1 MFTIAQYGA
10 NTWRFFA
17 FISSGFFPLCLSFA
31 PFWASS
37 LHSFPSPGQALTVP
51 ALSLCCWASW
61 RQPVPR
67 PPVSRRLQGAL
78 LGRRALAAPDMP
90 CLLSLEKQAGWKFGF
105 GWRGPLNL
113 ALAEG
118 NNNVTDFIYLYTV
131 CMASCAL

>member
-1 MFTIAQYGA
+1 M
-10 NTWRFFA
+10 
-17 FISSGFFPLCLSFA
+17 
-31 PFWASS
+31 
-37 LHSFPSPGQALTVP
+37 P

-67 PPVSRRLQGAL
+67 PPVSRQLQGAL

-90 CLLSLEKQAGWKFGF
+90 CLLSLEKQAGWKLGF